1 MCNPPLLLLP
11 LRCGPALHSI
21 GLALSG
27 VPSCTGLDLNDNM
40 LRYARWRYEH
50 PAVAGEKSQQ
60 SQKGNSGGKGQ
71 SGGEK
76 AKGFAKPVP
85 AAPTPPAG
93 GSLQLVNGD
102 MACFQL
108 QVGWGIRVD

>member
-1 MCNPPLLLLP
+1 
-11 LRCGPALHSI
+11 
-21 GLALSG
+21 
-27 VPSCTGLDLNDNM
+27 M

-71 SGGEK
+71 AGGEK

-108 QVGWGIRVD
+108 QVGWGIRVDEYRE